1 MESHLELPK
10 PSAPALAHSQR
21 LADSIRER
29 IAAGHGW
36 IDFAEFMN
44 LALYAPGLGY
54 YSAGA
59 RKFGPDGDFVTA
71 PEISPLFGRCI
82 ARSLTGILSEC
93 SPGNILELGAG
104 TGAMAAEI
112 LRKLERDGVLPERY
126 LILEISADLRE
137 RQMRTIKERVP
148 SQAGR
153 VAWLDA
159 LPDAGIDGV
168 ILANEVLDALPVTR
182 FTIDH
187 DGLYAQ
193 GVTVEAGRFR
203 WRRAPASRSLH
214 EQVAAIQED
223 LDDRIQSEYTSE
235 IRPSLPAF
243 INGVGGALNRGLI
256 LLIDYGLPRREF
268 YHPDRN
274 CGTLVCHYRHRAHPN
289 PFLYPG
295 LQDITAWVDF
305 TAVAEAADKARLQVA
320 GYTTQAHFLLAA
332 GVGQE
337 LAGQPDETVTANGL
351 RARTQMSTELKTL
364 MMPGEMGEFFKVM
377 ALGRGIDTLPAAFS
391 GRDLRHL
398 L

>member
-10 PSAPALAHSQR
+10 PSAPALAHSQQ
-21 LADSIRER
+21 LADLIREH
-29 IAAGHGW
+29 IVAGDGW

-59 RKFGPDGDFVTA
+59 RKFGPGGDFVTA

-112 LRKLERDGVLPERY
+112 LRTLERDGVLPERY

-187 DGLYAQ
+187 DGLHAQ

-214 EQVAAIQED
+214 DQVAAIEQD

-243 INGVGGALNRGLI
+243 INGIGGALNRGLI

-268 YHPDRN
+268 YHPDRK
-274 CGTLVCHYRHRAHPN
+274 CGTLMCHYRHRAHPN

-305 TAVAEAADKARLQVA
+305 TAVAEAADKADLQVA
-320 GYTTQAHFLLAA
+320 GYTTQAHFLLAG

-337 LAGQPDETVTANGL
+337 LAGQPDEAVAAAGL
-351 RARTQMSTELKTL
+351 RARTQLSTELKTL

-377 ALGRGIDTLPAAFS
+377 ALSRGIDTLPAAFS